1 MSIHW
6 EGARRNSA
14 TLKKDVAAE
23 ARSTCLESCVERR
36 SRSSYVVQA
45 ARLKKK
51 TPDAKKGQDLG
62 GMTVSAS
69 CDFFLSG
76 LGWGWNGNSCLG
88 SKDGTS
94 LPVGVQAQKH
104 FTKCCEQG
112 STPGE
117 LIKILISIL

>member
-51 TPDAKKGQDLG
+51 APDAKKGQDLG
-62 GMTVSAS
+62 GMTISAS
-69 CDFFLSG
+69 CDFFLLIRSG
-76 LGWGWNGNSCLG
+76 VGMEWQFLFRLEGWHQSAGWGPG
-88 SKDGTS
+88 SKT
-94 LPVGVQAQKH
+94 LHEV
-104 FTKCCEQG
+104 
-112 STPGE
+112 
-117 LIKILISIL
+117 L